1 MQHLYYLTKKQRKMI
16 FAVMLEP
23 LMVFRKNS
31 VRERT
36 SSSDLILSD
45 MRKEPGIKTVYT
57 VADNRPAAFMT
68 RFFTDML
75 IKTSLVAA
83 QEEVPPLLF
92 VFDDFE
98 ILPKFE
104 QLHEGLIYGPSAGL
118 SFMLLTDNLKTFTT
132 ITVATVWKTLLP
144 TLLIS

>member
-1 MQHLYYLTKKQRKMI
+1 
-16 FAVMLEP
+16 
-23 LMVFRKNS
+23 
-31 VRERT
+31 
-36 SSSDLILSD
+36 
-45 MRKEPGIKTVYT
+45 
-57 VADNRPAAFMT
+57 
-68 RFFTDML
+68 ML

>member
-1 MQHLYYLTKKQRKMI
+1 
-16 FAVMLEP
+16 
-23 LMVFRKNS
+23 MVFRKNS

-45 MRKEPGIKTVYT
+45 LRKEPGIKTVYT

-83 QEEVPPLLF
+83 QEEVLPLLF

-98 ILPKFE
+98 ILPKFG
-104 QLHEGLIYGPSAGL
+104 QLHEGLIYGAVGGFVVYAVNRQSEKHSRELRPRRLGRHYYQHFL
-118 SFMLLTDNLKTFTT
+118 
-132 ITVATVWKTLLP
+132 
-144 TLLIS
+144 

>member
-1 MQHLYYLTKKQRKMI
+1 MI

-45 MRKEPGIKTVYT
+45 LRKEPGIKTVYT

-68 RFFTDML
+68 RFL
-75 IKTSLVAA
+75 RIC
-83 QEEVPPLLF
+83 
-92 VFDDFE
+92 
-98 ILPKFE
+98 
-104 QLHEGLIYGPSAGL
+104 
-118 SFMLLTDNLKTFTT
+118 
-132 ITVATVWKTLLP
+132 
-144 TLLIS
+144 